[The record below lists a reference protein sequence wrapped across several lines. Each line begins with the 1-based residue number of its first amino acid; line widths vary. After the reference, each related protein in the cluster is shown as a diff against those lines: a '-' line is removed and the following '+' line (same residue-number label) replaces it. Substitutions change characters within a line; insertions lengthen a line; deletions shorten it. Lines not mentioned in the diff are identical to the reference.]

1 MPGVQPGTEAVE
13 HTIRIAA
20 RPETVFGYFTDP
32 SRMVQW
38 FGVEA
43 MLDPRP
49 GGICRITFDY
59 SDSALDAIA
68 PTLGGFEPSG
78 AEPPGPTV
86 MTGRFVEVEPY
97 RRITFTWGWEQELL
111 AVPPHSTHVSVSL
124 VDDDDG
130 TLLSI
135 VHERLPATSVAFHAA
150 GWAHYLARLA
160 AIAGGEQPG
169 SDPWQRDQV
178 DRSR

>member
-1 MPGVQPGTEAVE
+1 VQPGTEAVE

-20 RPETVFGYFTDP
+20 RPETVFSYFTDP

-43 MLDPRP
+43 TLDPRP
-49 GGICRITFDY
+49 GGIFRITFD
-59 SDSALDAIA
+59 SSHSALDAIA
-68 PTLGGFEPSG
+68 PTLDGVEPSG
-78 AEPPGPTV
+78 AEPPGPMV
-86 MTGRFVEVEPY
+86 MAGRFVEVEPY
-97 RRITFTWGWEQELL
+97 HRISFTWGWEQELL

-124 VDDDDG
+124 VDDGDG

-135 VHERLPATSVAFHAA
+135 VHERLPAAGVAFHAA

-160 AIAGGEQPG
+160 AVAGGEQPG

-178 DRSR
+178 EGSR